1 MCKGY
6 KVKNKYLNTNGTN
19 GRIKGKIILGF
30 LIFVV
35 FVPFVVYIFFNRGIP
50 PEIDGM
56 VYIPEGEFIMGSKGR
71 LEQGYNGGD
80 GRVGLEVGV
89 DEIPSHTV
97 RVKGFYIDR
106 YEVTNAQYKIFM
118 DATGREA
125 PVDSVAPD
133 APYNWR
139 NGNYPEG
146 EDKHPVVNVTWYDAD
161 TYCRWKGKR
170 LPTEG
175 EWEKT
180 CRGNEGRRWSFG
192 NNFISHFV
200 NTHELDLKWS
210 QAVGSFPEDRSPYGV
225 YDMSGN
231 VSEWTESWYN
241 PYPLSILKRDTFGE
255 NNKVIRGGAWLTDNL
270 TARCARRNFAIP
282 EKKHRT
288 MGFRCAKDANY

>member
-1 MCKGY
+1 MNKSLILTM
-6 KVKNKYLNTNGTN
+6 KNT
-19 GRIKGKIILGF
+19 KGKIILGF
-30 LIFVV
+30 LISVV
-35 FVPFVVYIFFNRGIP
+35 FVPFVAYIFFNRGIS

-56 VYIPEGEFIMGSKGR
+56 AYIPEGEFTMGSKGR
-71 LEQGYNGGD
+71 LEQGYDGGD

-89 DEIPSHTV
+89 DEIPLHTV
-97 RVKGFYIDR
+97 MVKGFYMDR
-106 YEVTNAQYKIFM
+106 FEVSNSQYRKFL

-125 PVDSVAPD
+125 PVDSVASD

-139 NGNYPEG
+139 DGNYPEG
-146 EDKHPVVNVTWYDAD
+146 EDNHPVINVTWNDAD
-161 TYCRWKGKR
+161 AYCRWVGKR
-170 LPTEG
+170 LPTEV
-175 EWEKT
+175 EWEKS
-180 CRGNEGRRWSFG
+180 CRGTDGRRWSFG

-210 QAVGSFPEDRSPYGV
+210 QAVGSFPEDRSPYGI

-231 VSEWTESWYN
+231 VSEWTGSWYN
-241 PYPLSILKRDTFGE
+241 PYHGSSLKRETFGE

-288 MGFRCAKDANY
+288 LGFRCAKDVS